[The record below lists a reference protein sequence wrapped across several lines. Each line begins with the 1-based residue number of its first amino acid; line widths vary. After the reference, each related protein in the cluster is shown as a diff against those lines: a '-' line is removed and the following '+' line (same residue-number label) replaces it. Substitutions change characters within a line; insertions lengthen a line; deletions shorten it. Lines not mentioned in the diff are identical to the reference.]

1 MADVGFSTGHS
12 RAQASRAVDVATQYF
27 AYVAVTGAAAAIA
40 VVTLAYSAQT
50 ALSLVD
56 TTVFPERPAKIERVK
71 MLPAQPDKLEAPSNT
86 FAMLPSSMP
95 LRMKNDVISSNYR
108 N

>member
-1 MADVGFSTGHS
+1 MAGAGFNTAQS
-12 RAQASRAVDVATQYF
+12 RAQAARAVDVATQYF

-50 ALSLVD
+50 AMSLVD
-56 TTVFPERPAKIERVK
+56 VTVFPERPAKIERVNT
-71 MLPAQPDKLEAPSNT
+71 LPAQPDKLESSPNT

-95 LRMKNDVISSNYR
+95 MSMKNDVISSNYQ